1 MNQLL
6 IKHNDDGRRNTHSKN
21 ILLLNGN
28 RNKFDRTRKSGN
40 KPKLPGHHVLF
51 LARARHAAVGGGWR
65 AVHRDNERASVAL
78 WVSSAAA

>member
-6 IKHNDDGRRNTHSKN
+6 IKHNDDGRRNTRAKN
-21 ILLLNGN
+21 NLLLNGN

-40 KPKLPGHHVLF
+40 KPKLPGHRVLF
-51 LARARHAAVGGGWR
+51 LARHAAVGGGWR